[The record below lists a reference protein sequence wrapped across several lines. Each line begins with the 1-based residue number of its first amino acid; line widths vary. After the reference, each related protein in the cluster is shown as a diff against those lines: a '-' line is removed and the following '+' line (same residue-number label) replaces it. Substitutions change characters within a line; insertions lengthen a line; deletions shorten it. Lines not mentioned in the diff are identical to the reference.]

1 MESILRCAAE
11 SNSTIDDVLVKEEVE
26 SYELQENDELEND
39 EAGVVVPESK
49 YLVC

>member
-1 MESILRCAAE
+1 MQQE
-11 SNSTIDDVLVKEEVE
+11 SNSTKHDVLINKEVE